1 MKKFIAVIL
10 SLTFCLPLFAGCSKP
25 PELDT
30 VKEELIAVLEQSYEV
45 NEILFGKGLVTEY
58 ELSGIVEEYT
68 DEIKNYENYYSDEQV
83 SYNIYSPVVKTYM
96 KDTDGD
102 GVGDTETVQPTTVAE
117 IKALAEKV
125 YSTSFLTKTY
135 AQMFDGSTVNVNG
148 SNESIKARYRDGFKT
163 ESGEAADADGE
174 KVLRKYKYI
183 DANNM
188 DYIDAR
194 GGRTVYDYSTMK
206 IVKPSNAS
214 TLVVELLG
222 LYQDNTLDTSAGSYD
237 DWVSTPEGYS
247 WHSIK
252 ITFVLENGKW
262 KLDGASY

>member
-1 MKKFIAVIL
+1 LKKFIALIL

-83 SYNIYSPVVKTYM
+83 YYNVYSPVVKTYM

-163 ESGEAADADGE
+163 DEGEAADADAE

-183 DANNM
+183 DSNNM

-206 IVKPSNAS
+206 ISFPSNSKAFYVTMDS
-214 TLVVELLG
+214 WLEDSPSVV
-222 LYQDNTLDTSAGSYD
+222 TS
-237 DWVSTPEGYS
+237 VRLR
-247 WHSIK
+247 
-252 ITFVLENGKW
+252 FVLQDGQW
-262 KLDGASY
+262 YLDSFTG